1 MIINMPYWTKVLRRL
16 MYVIFVLLGLLL
28 SFKLAVFYMPFL
40 VAFII
45 YLLMEPAIKWLMKK
59 TKATRK
65 TSSIILFFV
74 VSVIILGLLTWGI
87 ITLFSEA
94 STLLQDLNNYI
105 EKIYNLFQSFLQ
117 KLDFGKIKL
126 PAEIQEV
133 LQNSTGD
140 ILINVSMWARNFLN
154 GLITIVTSIPTIA
167 IYFSVTVIALYFM
180 CVDKIYILDQMEHHF
195 PRTWMMR
202 FGKHFSELTQTLG
215 GYLKAEATLILI
227 SFFISLIGLYILKFA
242 GFAIEF
248 PLLIA
253 IAIGFVDAL
262 PILGS
267 GTAMV
272 PWAIICALNGDIK
285 LGIAILI
292 LWIIMSITRQF
303 LEPKLVSK
311 NIGVHPIFTLIAM
324 YTGFRFIGVIGMLIG
339 PIALIV
345 LKNIFATFI
354 DGGVVKTILDRS

>member
-1 MIINMPYWTKVLRRL
+1 MIINMSYWTKVLRRL

-140 ILINVSMWARNFLN
+140 ILTNVSMWARNFLN
-154 GLITIVTSIPTIA
+154 GLITIITSIPTIA

-180 CVDKIYILDQMEHHF
+180 
-195 PRTWMMR
+195 
-202 FGKHFSELTQTLG
+202 
-215 GYLKAEATLILI
+215 
-227 SFFISLIGLYILKFA
+227 
-242 GFAIEF
+242 
-248 PLLIA
+248 
-253 IAIGFVDAL
+253 
-262 PILGS
+262 
-267 GTAMV
+267 
-272 PWAIICALNGDIK
+272 
-285 LGIAILI
+285 
-292 LWIIMSITRQF
+292 
-303 LEPKLVSK
+303 
-311 NIGVHPIFTLIAM
+311 
-324 YTGFRFIGVIGMLIG
+324 
-339 PIALIV
+339 
-345 LKNIFATFI
+345 
-354 DGGVVKTILDRS
+354 

>member
-1 MIINMPYWTKVLRRL
+1 MIVNIPYWTKVLRRL
-16 MYVIFVLLGLLL
+16 MYVIFVLLGLWL

-140 ILINVSMWARNFLN
+140 ILTNVSMWARNFLN

-202 FGKHFSELTQTLG
+202 FGKHFS
-215 GYLKAEATLILI
+215 
-227 SFFISLIGLYILKFA
+227 
-242 GFAIEF
+242 
-248 PLLIA
+248 
-253 IAIGFVDAL
+253 
-262 PILGS
+262 
-267 GTAMV
+267 
-272 PWAIICALNGDIK
+272 WIC
-285 LGIAILI
+285 
-292 LWIIMSITRQF
+292 
-303 LEPKLVSK
+303 
-311 NIGVHPIFTLIAM
+311 
-324 YTGFRFIGVIGMLIG
+324 
-339 PIALIV
+339 
-345 LKNIFATFI
+345 
-354 DGGVVKTILDRS
+354 